1 MAISR
6 RAFLQAA
13 GLGAT
18 AVAVAACAPTTG
30 TPGPTTTSAS
40 PAPTTTTRP
49 PAVPADWA
57 KLRGQLAGKLVL
69 PGDAGYAT
77 AKLAYNPLFDSRKPA
92 AVAQVANPSDVQA
105 CVALAYASRI
115 PIAARSGGH
124 SYDGYSTPDSGLV
137 VDLGGLKD
145 VQVQSDGTA
154 TIGAGARLMDVYA
167 ALADAGRCLPAGSC
181 PTVGIGGLT
190 LGGGVGVLTTKYGL
204 TCDKLVSAQIVTGDG
219 KLRTVSASQEPDL
232 FWALRGGG
240 GGNFGVVTSFTF
252 QTEPAPQLTVF
263 QLQFPGGSV
272 ADVLGGWQQFVA
284 DAPDEL
290 WTTMGVSGGNP
301 PTCRINGCFV
311 GSQSG
316 LSPLLSKLIAATGV
330 QPSNR
335 YTLPKSYLDAMRY
348 FGGCASYSNAQC
360 TPSWNGNG
368 VLKRESFTATSRVL
382 AKPLSDTG
390 KFAELMTGRSGMDV
404 LLDSI
409 GGAAARVGATDTA
422 FPHRGSLATAQIYQ
436 GSTAA
441 SARTAVG
448 EVRDTLGDL
457 IGAGAYVNY
466 IDSGIK
472 DWGAAYYGPNLPKLR
487 KVAQQYDPDGVLSFD
502 QSVAKA

>member
-1 MAISR
+1 M
-6 RAFLQAA
+6 
-13 GLGAT
+13 
-18 AVAVAACAPTTG
+18 
-30 TPGPTTTSAS
+30 
-40 PAPTTTTRP
+40 P
-49 PAVPADWA
+49 PNWD

-69 PGDAGYAT
+69 PADPAYET

-124 SYDGYSTPDSGLV
+124 SYVGYSTPDSGLV
-137 VDLGGLKD
+137 VDLGGMKD
-145 VQVQSDGTA
+145 VQVQPDGTA
-154 TIGAGARLMDVYA
+154 TIGAGARMMDVYA
-167 ALADAGRCLPAGSC
+167 ALANAGRCLPAGSC

-190 LGGGVGVLTTKYGL
+190 LGGGVGVLTTKFGL

-240 GGNFGVVTSFTF
+240 GGNFGIVTSFTF
-252 QTEPAPQLTVF
+252 RTEEAPQLTVF

-272 ADVLGGWQQFVA
+272 ADVLGGWQQFIA
-284 DAPDEL
+284 TAPDEL

-301 PTCRINGCFV
+301 STCRINGCFV
-311 GSQSG
+311 GSPTG
-316 LSPLLSKLIAATGV
+316 LNPLLNKLIAATGT
-330 QPSNR
+330 QPTNR
-335 YTLPKSYLDAMRY
+335 YTLSKSYVDAMKY

-382 AKPLSDTG
+382 AKPLSDPA
-390 KFAELMTGRSGMDV
+390 KFAEVMAGRSGMDV

-409 GGAAARVGATDTA
+409 GGAAGRVGATETA
-422 FPHRGSLATAQIYQ
+422 FPHRGALATAQIYQ

-448 EVRDTLGDL
+448 EVRDNLGAV
-457 IGAGAYVNY
+457 IGDGAYVNY
-466 IDSGIK
+466 IDASLA
-472 DWGAAYYGPNLPKLR
+472 DWGTAYYGPNLPKLR
-487 KVAQQYDPDGVLSFD
+487 KVAQQYDPDGVLSFE

>member
-18 AVAVAACAPTTG
+18 AVAVTAC
-30 TPGPTTTSAS
+30 GPTMAPPGQTMPSAS
-40 PAPTTTTRP
+40 PTPTTTTRP
-49 PAVPADWA
+49 PAVPADWE

-69 PGDAGYAT
+69 PSDAGYAT
-77 AKLAYNPLFDSRKPA
+77 AKLAYNPLFDSRQPA

-124 SYDGYSTPDSGLV
+124 SYVGYSTPDSGLV
-137 VDLGGLKD
+137 VDLGGMKD
-145 VQVQSDGTA
+145 VQVASDGTA
-154 TIGAGARLMDVYA
+154 TIGAGARLMEVYA

-240 GGNFGVVTSFTF
+240 GGNFGIVTSFTF

-263 QLQFPGGSV
+263 QLQFPSGSV
-272 ADVLGGWQQFVA
+272 GDVLGGWQQFVA

-316 LSPLLSKLIAATGV
+316 LNPLLNKLVAATGT
-330 QPSNR
+330 QPSDR
-335 YTLPKSYLDAMRY
+335 YTLSKSYLDAMRY
-348 FGGCASYSNAQC
+348 FGGCASFSNAQC

-390 KFAELMTGRSGMDV
+390 KFAELMAGRNGMDV

-422 FPHRGSLATAQIYQ
+422 FPHRGSLATVQIYQ

-441 SARTAVG
+441 SVRTAVG
-448 EVRDTLGDL
+448 EVRDNLGDL

-466 IDSGIK
+466 IDAGVK
-472 DWGAAYYGPNLPKLR
+472 DWGTAYYGSNVTKLR

>member
-13 GLGAT
+13 GLGVT
-18 AVAVAACAPTTG
+18 AVAAAACAPG
-30 TPGPTTTSAS
+30 TPGPTSSTSTS
-40 PAPTTTTRP
+40 MAPTTTTRP
-49 PAVPADWA
+49 PAVPADWN
-57 KLRGQLAGKLVL
+57 KLRGQLAGKLAL
-69 PGDAGYAT
+69 PSDAGYDT

-92 AVAQVANPSDVQA
+92 AVATVANAADVQR
-105 CVALAYASRI
+105 CVELAYASRI

-124 SYDGYSTPDSGLV
+124 SYVGYSTPDAGLI
-137 VDLGGLKD
+137 VDLGGMAG
-145 VQVQSDGTA
+145 VQVQGGTA

-167 ALADAGRCLPAGSC
+167 GLANAGRCLPAGSC

-219 KLRTVSASQEPDL
+219 KLRTVSASQDPDL

-240 GGNFGVVTSFTF
+240 GGNFGIVTSFTF
-252 QTEPAPQLTVF
+252 QTEEAPQLAVF
-263 QLQFPGGSV
+263 QLQFPGGSL
-272 ADVLGGWQQFVA
+272 ADVLGGWQQFVGT
-284 DAPDEL
+284 APDEL

-311 GSQSG
+311 GSTSD
-316 LSPLLSKLIAATGV
+316 LNPLLDKLVAATGV

-335 YTLPKSYLDAMRY
+335 YALSKSYLDAMKY
-348 FGGCASYSNAQC
+348 FGGCASYSTAQC

-390 KFAELMTGRSGMDV
+390 KFAELMTGRGGMDV

-436 GSTAA
+436 GSTAE
-441 SARTAVG
+441 SARTAVN
-448 EVRDTLGDL
+448 EVRDNLGSL
-457 IGAGAYVNY
+457 IGDGAYVNY
-466 IDSGIK
+466 IDAGIQ
-472 DWGAAYYGPNLPKLR
+472 DWGTAYYGPNLPKLR
-487 KVAQQYDPDGVLSFD
+487 KVAQQYDPDGVLSFA
-502 QSVAKA
+502 QSVARA

>member
-18 AVAVAACAPTTG
+18 AAAVAACAPG
-30 TPGPTTTSAS
+30 GPPGPVSSTTSAT
-40 PAPTTTTRP
+40 PTTTTRP
-49 PAVPADWA
+49 AAVPPDWN

-69 PGDAGYAT
+69 PQDDGYAT
-77 AKLAYNPLFDSRKPA
+77 AKLAYNPLFDSRNPA

-105 CVALAYASRI
+105 CVAQAYASRI

-124 SYDGYSTPDSGLV
+124 SYTGYSTPDSGLV
-137 VDLGGLKD
+137 VDLGAMKD
-145 VQVQSDGTA
+145 VQVQGDGTA

-167 ALADAGRCLPAGSC
+167 ALAGAGRCLPAGSC

-219 KLRTVSASQEPDL
+219 KLRTVSAQQEPDL

-240 GGNFGVVTSFTF
+240 GGNFGIVTSFTF
-252 QTEPAPQLTVF
+252 QTDEAPQLTVF

-272 ADVLGGWQQFVA
+272 ADVLGGWQQFIGS
-284 DAPDEL
+284 APDEL
-290 WTTMGVSGGNP
+290 WTTMAISGGNP
-301 PTCRINGCFV
+301 PTCHITGCFV
-311 GSQSG
+311 GSPGG
-316 LSPLLSKLIAATGV
+316 LTPLLTKLISATGT
-330 QPSNR
+330 QPTNQYSMS
-335 YTLPKSYLDAMRY
+335 KSYLDAMKWM
-348 FGGCASYSNAQC
+348 GGCASYSTAQC

-382 AKPLSDTG
+382 TKPLADTG
-390 KFAELMTGRSGMDV
+390 KFAELMTGRGGMDV

-422 FPHRGSLATAQIYQ
+422 FPHRGALATAQIYQ

-441 SARTAVG
+441 SARTAVS
-448 EVRDTLGDL
+448 EVRDNLGSV
-457 IGAGAYVNY
+457 IGDGAYVNY
-466 IDSGIK
+466 IDQSLP
-472 DWGAAYYGPNLPKLR
+472 DWGTAYYGPNLAKLR
-487 KVAQQYDPDGVLSFD
+487 KVGQQYDPDGVLSFA
-502 QSVAKA
+502 QSVTKA